1 MAAIFK
7 VMHWPGSPLIAYFF
21 FGTFTLF
28 YLPSYIYYGFK
39 QRQNREEYFFTI
51 VIGGLIIMLFKIYMS
66 GQVSKRMLDSYDLA
80 LVKQG
85 ELIEK
90 SSLRSDKLIES
101 ISHLSNADGKNSA
114 VLLHNQSRELIHS
127 IDTLI
132 NFLISETDG
141 IPIEQADTMWIGE
154 IEGRDN
160 YDIPNHLL
168 IDGRHGEKL
177 RSSLDDHSAFVKS
190 LFDENQRSMLDED
203 LTIDTRDRYDKW
215 DKKTITWET
224 YMFRYVPLS
233 VVIGSLWT
241 VKHEIIQQEN
251 LALETMLNEIA
262 AKHPDNFAA
271 IIAEVNSKY
280 EAAAREKEIALL
292 EEEKQLTD
300 EGIQERTEE
309 LETVKSTMIW
319 LILELLVFFVMIFY
333 IVRSNIARNRLNKAI
348 TAQKE
353 EIELQHS
360 ELEEKNREIT
370 DSISYAKRIQSAI
383 LPPKRLVKEH
393 LENSFILYIP
403 KDIVAGDFYWMET
416 IDNVVYFAAADCT
429 GHGVPGA
436 MVSVI
441 CVNGLN
447 RCVREFGLRE
457 PGKILDKTREL
468 VIKEIEKSEE
478 EVKDGMDISL
488 CALNTKSNELI
499 WAGAHNPLWIVREN
513 ATEIEEI
520 KADKQPIGK
529 YGIETPFTTH
539 RIQLNQGDTI
549 YTFSDGYPDQFGGER
564 GKKYKS
570 GKFKST
576 LVAMSQKPID
586 QQHDLLEKEFES
598 WRGSLEQI
606 DDVCVIGVKV

>member
-1 MAAIFK
+1 
-7 VMHWPGSPLIAYFF
+7 
-21 FGTFTLF
+21 
-28 YLPSYIYYGFK
+28 
-39 QRQNREEYFFTI
+39 
-51 VIGGLIIMLFKIYMS
+51 
-66 GQVSKRMLDSYDLA
+66 
-80 LVKQG
+80 
-85 ELIEK
+85 
-90 SSLRSDKLIES
+90 
-101 ISHLSNADGKNSA
+101 
-114 VLLHNQSRELIHS
+114 
-127 IDTLI
+127 
-132 NFLISETDG
+132 
-141 IPIEQADTMWIGE
+141 
-154 IEGRDN
+154 
-160 YDIPNHLL
+160 
-168 IDGRHGEKL
+168 
-177 RSSLDDHSAFVKS
+177 
-190 LFDENQRSMLDED
+190 MLDED

-319 LILELLVFFVMIFY
+319 LILGLLVFFVMIFY

-468 VIKEIEKSEE
+468 VIKEFEKSEE